1 MLVLWLLQPC
11 HVRLLKLLAKDYLI
25 NCSATNKKRQQKKTK
40 KRGKN
45 KTKNK
50 TKMKKKKSSNLLS
63 SFVLCVSQQADVDNS
78 ALGFRPSL
86 PDLFDYFCLIIDT
99 MVISARKL
107 NRVENLLFE
116 TVEDM
121 EVQYLSSVSV
131 AEELVERA
139 KERIHTI
146 ITANSHGPIKSVE
159 CCLFYVVVFLW
170 ETSIETVFDVVPI
183 LVWNM
188 R

>member
-1 MLVLWLLQPC
+1 
-11 HVRLLKLLAKDYLI
+11 
-25 NCSATNKKRQQKKTK
+25 
-40 KRGKN
+40 
-45 KTKNK
+45 
-50 TKMKKKKSSNLLS
+50 
-63 SFVLCVSQQADVDNS
+63 
-78 ALGFRPSL
+78 
-86 PDLFDYFCLIIDT
+86 

-107 NRVENLLFE
+107 NRVEHLLFE

-146 ITANSHGPIKSVE
+146 ITSNSHGPIKSVE
-159 CCLFYVVVFLW
+159 CYLFYVVVFLW
-170 ETSIETVFDVVPI
+170 GTSIETVLDVVPI
-183 LVWNM
+183 LVLNM

>member
-1 MLVLWLLQPC
+1 MCVL
-11 HVRLLKLLAKDYLI
+11 
-25 NCSATNKKRQQKKTK
+25 
-40 KRGKN
+40 
-45 KTKNK
+45 
-50 TKMKKKKSSNLLS
+50 
-63 SFVLCVSQQADVDNS
+63 QQADVDNS
-78 ALGFRPSL
+78 ALGFHPSL

-107 NRVENLLFE
+107 NRVEHLLFE

-159 CCLFYVVVFLW
+159 FYLFYLIFFSLGNQHRN
-170 ETSIETVFDVVPI
+170 SA
-183 LVWNM
+183 
-188 R
+188 

>member
-1 MLVLWLLQPC
+1 
-11 HVRLLKLLAKDYLI
+11 
-25 NCSATNKKRQQKKTK
+25 
-40 KRGKN
+40 
-45 KTKNK
+45 
-50 TKMKKKKSSNLLS
+50 
-63 SFVLCVSQQADVDNS
+63 
-78 ALGFRPSL
+78 
-86 PDLFDYFCLIIDT
+86 

-107 NRVENLLFE
+107 NRVEHLLFE

-146 ITANSHGPIKSVE
+146 ITANSHGPIKSVD
-159 CCLFYVVVFLW
+159 CYLFYVVFLW
-170 ETSIETVFDVVPI
+170 GTSIETVLDVVPI
-183 LVWNM
+183 LVLKM